1 MLLFNGV
8 RMFPNP
14 VRWQLQ
20 VDNRYEENI
29 NYTIRNMLGVT
40 VREGI
45 LTKGRTN
52 IDVYNLPQ
60 GIYMIA
66 LQDQE
71 GNIQTRKVV
80 KE

>member
-1 MLLFNGV
+1 V